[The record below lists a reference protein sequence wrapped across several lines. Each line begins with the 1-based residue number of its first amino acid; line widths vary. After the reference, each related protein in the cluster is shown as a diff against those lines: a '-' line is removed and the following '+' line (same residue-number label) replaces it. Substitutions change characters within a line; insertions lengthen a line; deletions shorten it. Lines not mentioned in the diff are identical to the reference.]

1 MKKLNTDIF
10 IQRAQ
15 LIHGDKY
22 DYSKVNYINKR
33 TKVCIICKNLA
44 LPNSYHVEVSYIMN
58 LEPVGFEPTSK
69 QHPIENLLQALCFL
83 KLQNQLNLTVLESYC
98 PCELRVSGLLSS
110 ILNPC
115 YGGLTGGQRFTTY
128 FYENTKTFCCETSVA
143 RPIKVPTAPAI
154 AYL

>member
-1 MKKLNTDIF
+1 MVACYF
-10 IQRAQ
+10 ILVTVKCKFTHNYKI
-15 LIHGDKY
+15 LILKFEFLRIY
-22 DYSKVNYINKR
+22 FI
-33 TKVCIICKNLA
+33 CLCKNLA

-69 QHPIENLLQALCFL
+69 QYPIENLLQALCFL

-98 PCELRVSGLLSS
+98 PCELRVSGLLSD

-128 FYENTKTFCCETSVA
+128 FYENTKTFWCETSVA
-143 RPIKVPTAPAI
+143 RPIKVLTAPACLFI
-154 AYL
+154 T